1 MHTVPRLLCPVGVG
15 INSRYFMN
23 WRTFVVGA
31 MYEEVRTFRH
41 MEKSL
46 RVFIF
51 GSCSKHWENLQK
63 KSCLQPCS
71 STKLKLWLL
80 GIP

>member
-1 MHTVPRLLCPVGVG
+1 MLMHIVLRLLYLVGVG

-23 WRTFVVGA
+23 WRIFVVVV
-31 MYEEVRTFRH
+31 MYDEVLTFRL

-46 RVFIF
+46 RAFIY

-63 KSCLQPCS
+63 KRCLPPCS
-71 STKLKLWLL
+71 STK
-80 GIP
+80 